1 MILSQVSSV
10 DLIHKGSL
18 EKQHQLTPKSQNN
31 DKITDD
37 GCWDNE
43 TKVSSVDENV
53 NKIHMSI
60 GNHISNVNDVS
71 DDVIEIIDTVEP
83 EKAND
88 STNNIEIDYTERMDT
103 VLNTEPMNEVK
114 GKQFSITENLDN
126 DPKNSKG
133 CVLKRPMAKLSNVH
147 KFQIVS
153 VANVIILSMLFG
165 TVAARK

>member
-10 DLIHKGSL
+10 DLIQKREPGKTASTDS
-18 EKQHQLTPKSQNN
+18 EDSKN
-31 DKITDD
+31 DEITDD

-43 TKVSSVDENV
+43 TKISSVDENV

-103 VLNTEPMNEVK
+103 VISTEPMNEVK
-114 GKQFSITENLDN
+114 EKQFSITENLDN

-133 CVLKRPMAKLSNVH
+133 CVLKKTNG
-147 KFQIVS
+147 K
-153 VANVIILSMLFG
+153 
-165 TVAARK
+165 TV